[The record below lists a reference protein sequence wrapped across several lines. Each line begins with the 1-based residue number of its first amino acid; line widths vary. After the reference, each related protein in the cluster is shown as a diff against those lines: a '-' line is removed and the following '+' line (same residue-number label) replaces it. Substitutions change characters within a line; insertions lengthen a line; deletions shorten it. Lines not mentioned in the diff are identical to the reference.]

1 MNMKIMIICPSM
13 YPNMRNWGETQ
24 RMYYLAN
31 YLTKNGCEVLTIS
44 PWFDDKGTEERLQL
58 YKSFFLGEKSKVV
71 KSDKMVNSKENLAR
85 RIRHKLAQIANFLSE
100 KITGETPFVE
110 VLKKRRWIR
119 KYKRQICE
127 FICNNDIDIV
137 IISAPSFSLLSLCK
151 AIKKYRYNIKLVFD
165 YRDPWYL
172 WKGNNFS
179 YFSEKKY
186 LKRADAMVGFSKA
199 FTDDMIEKYHL
210 EKIPTQTVYNGY
222 SAESWEHFLE
232 KNNFYNH
239 QNKKMVITYT
249 GMIYL
254 ADRKDNY
261 RNLARLIDIVNSLN
275 KVELYLVGV
284 VGQKEAEIKGNVHY
298 IGNVSQEES
307 FRYMMNSDVLLSIHD
322 TNDNS
327 QKYIVSG
334 KFYDYVKSGK
344 YLFHI
349 GAKDSLMCKMI
360 EENGLGM
367 SCRNESEELESTI
380 KNMIL
385 QWGNGTLE
393 RNHNE
398 EFVSFFDRDFQN
410 EKYLHFLEKL

>member
-1 MNMKIMIICPSM
+1 MACKAPGGSKKKYI
-13 YPNMRNWGETQ
+13 
-24 RMYYLAN
+24 YYQCN
-31 YLTKNGCEVLTIS
+31 KCKTYIRE
-44 PWFDDKGTEERLQL
+44 DKLIELLTEEINSIIEYDLTVKKYFAPLLKHKVEKTNELLVKELNKLKDKQTRLKEAYL
-58 YKSFFLGEKSKVV
+58 NKVIEIDEFNEK
-71 KSDKMVNSKENLAR
+71 
-85 RIRHKLAQIANFLSE
+85 
-100 KITGETPFVE
+100 FVE
-110 VLKKRRWIR
+110 VLKKRRWVR

-137 IISAPSFSLLSLCK
+137 IISAPSFSLFSLCK

-179 YFSEKKY
+179 CFSEKKY

-232 KNNFYNH
+232 KNNFYSH

-360 EENGLGM
+360 EENSLGM

-380 KNMIL
+380 KNM
-385 QWGNGTLE
+385 
-393 RNHNE
+393 
-398 EFVSFFDRDFQN
+398 FF
-410 EKYLHFLEKL
+410 L